1 MPVAFFSLAVALSP
15 AHPSLHCSN
24 FPPSTCRILGR
35 EIDTL
40 PVCTLEQLK
49 AFSPENDAESACG
62 TSAAV
67 KWCCEGET
75 CGRSVVCED
84 GRAALLTDAL
94 RHAQAPIAARL
105 ATANTGY
112 TAPAA
117 LATLLADLADW
128 SGRQFESAD
137 AYMTGPASRCGTAS
151 IGFHCDDVDVLL
163 IMLSGSKRFRVAG
176 RGVGSPIVIDHVME
190 PGDAIYIPATFFHS
204 GGDSSSDSSLATE
217 SSSTLLSVAM
227 EPADALSAHETV
239 TTWRRARESV
249 RRRLP
254 GPECNSWGW
263 AGSAEGAKMV
273 RQILGGHE
281 STRRFCVG

>member
-1 MPVAFFSLAVALSP
+1 VVGRWSAKTGEQLYSLMHYGTLRRRSP
-15 AHPSLHCSN
+15 HASPQ
-24 FPPSTCRILGR
+24 PTQ
-35 EIDTL
+35 DTL
-40 PVCTLEQLK
+40 LQQHLQRCWPILLI
-49 AFSPENDAESACG
+49 G
-62 TSAAV
+62 AA
-67 KWCCEGET
+67 
-75 CGRSVVCED
+75 
-84 GRAALLTDAL
+84 
-94 RHAQAPIAARL
+94 
-105 ATANTGY
+105 
-112 TAPAA
+112 
-117 LATLLADLADW
+117 
-128 SGRQFESAD
+128 
-137 AYMTGPASRCGTAS
+137 AS